1 MIHKVSSSRYGVI
14 VPHCRPNAK
23 RKKKKKRGPVWS
35 GQEEPETLEFV
46 TLGKVATSLE
56 AQFPDL
62 QNWG

>member
-1 MIHKVSSSRYGVI
+1 MILKVSSSMYGVI

-23 RKKKKKRGPVWS
+23 RKKKKKKEPVWC
-35 GQEEPETLEFV
+35 GQEEPETLGYV

-62 QNWG
+62 QN